1 MNNLTPVGSV
11 AVTRAGEGLLAL
23 SGVVTPDNVANLRA
37 TGEQLIV
44 AEGQDLTVDLSAV
57 ECAHS
62 VVLSLLLCWQRL
74 AVSRNQRLSFSGVS
88 ERLHSLA
95 ALSGLVDHLPGFAAH
110 HAG

>member
-1 MNNLTPVGSV
+1 MNNHAPASSV
-11 AVTRAGEGLLAL
+11 AVTRAGERLLAL
-23 SGVVTPDNVANLRA
+23 SGVVTPDNVADLRA
-37 TGEQLIV
+37 AGEQLIA

-74 AVSRNQRLSFSGVS
+74 AASRNLTLTFSGVS